1 MSVLDIIEYIGNLI
15 ITNSVG
21 NTDWG
26 IGAKIVF
33 ILISLYYVTLAFK
46 GYKML
51 GQLRRSIGFI
61 AGMLLAYIIGLVS
74 NNELIIILGV
84 LPLGISISTLSEHV
98 KTVGNGI
105 LTGIVPAVLL
115 WITFGWVQ
123 GLIGFIIL
131 YLIGMI
137 LPDIAVTAIISLVCG
152 VLSMQILFMCIPA
165 LYSWITVSIFGFIV
179 GTVGFVVQC
188 IILLKQATIHRNT
201 N

>member
-1 MSVLDIIEYIGNLI
+1 MSVLNIIEHIGNLI

-26 IGAKIVF
+26 IGARIVF

-98 KTVGNGI
+98 KTAGNGI
-105 LTGIVPAVLL
+105 STGIVPAVLL

-152 VLSMQILFMCIPA
+152 VLSTQILFMCIPA

-179 GTVGFVVQC
+179 GTAGFVVQC
-188 IILLKQATIHRNT
+188 IILLKQATTHRN
-201 N
+201 NN